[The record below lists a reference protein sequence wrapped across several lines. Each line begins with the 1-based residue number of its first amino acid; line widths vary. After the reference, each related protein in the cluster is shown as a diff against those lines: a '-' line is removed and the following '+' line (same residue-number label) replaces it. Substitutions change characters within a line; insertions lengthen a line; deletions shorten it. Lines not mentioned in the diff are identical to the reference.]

1 MITITSPSMVFNDA
15 RSNRLFTMD
24 VTQAVAA
31 TDTQR
36 ALVDKVVAAAARA
49 TGNRLD
55 NLILNAHGT
64 PGSFQIGTGLNINTM
79 APWADVKNKVFKIW
93 FRGCL
98 VARIAG
104 AQTASHGDGAALRA
118 YGVNSGNGHAFIS
131 AFARLTGCYVVAP
144 TEMQSAA
151 RHRSSYPRGQLDSYE
166 GLLLSYDPQG
176 NISWQHR
183 YPSLYGHDT
192 AARTARVPNRE

>member
-1 MITITSPSMVFNDA
+1 MITISSPSMCLNDS
-15 RSNRLFTMD
+15 RSNRLYTMD
-24 VTQAVAA
+24 VTQAVQP
-31 TDTQR
+31 TDSQQSM
-36 ALVDKVVAAAARA
+36 VNDVVAAAGRA
-49 TGNRLD
+49 TGGKIE

-64 PGSFQIGTGLNINTM
+64 PGSFQIGTGLSASTM
-79 APWADVKNKVFKIW
+79 APWAGVKGKVFKIW

-118 YGVNSGNGHAFIS
+118 YGVNSGDGHAFIS

-151 RHRSSYPRGQLDSYE
+151 RQRSSYPRGQLDSYE

-183 YPSLYGHDT
+183 YPSLYGHNT
-192 AARTARVPNRE
+192 TARTARVPNTE

>member
-1 MITITSPSMVFNDA
+1 
-15 RSNRLFTMD
+15 MD
-24 VTQAVAA
+24 VTRAVQP
-31 TDTQR
+31 TDTQQS
-36 ALVDKVVAAAARA
+36 LVNHVVRAAAGVR
-49 TGNRLD
+49 GRRIE
-55 NLILNAHGT
+55 NLVLNAHGA
-64 PGSFQIGTGLNINTM
+64 PGSFQIGTGLNATTM
-79 APWADVKNKVFKIW
+79 APWAGVTGKVFKIW

-118 YGVNSGNGHAFIS
+118 YGLNSGDGHAFIS

-151 RHRSSYPRGQLDSYE
+151 RLRSSYPRGQMDSYE
-166 GLLLSYDPQG
+166 GLLLSYDPEG

-183 YPSLYGHDT
+183 YPSLYDHDT
-192 AARTARVPNRE
+192 ADRTARTPNRE